1 MREVRALL
9 EKYGIIL
16 KILDLD
22 SPGFYISEIS
32 TMFVSSYLNDFEAIK
47 VILHEAGHGVL
58 HDDLQEIYKMS
69 EFHSKM
75 EYEADYFMMVE
86 LVKIYIYLADIDIN
100 QFNYMQFMEQSELD
114 LRYQDQVKQIA
125 YEYARQELYG

>member
-22 SPGFYISEIS
+22 SPGFYISEIR
-32 TMFVSSYLNDFEAIK
+32 TMFVSSYLNDFDAIK

-58 HDDLQEIYKMS
+58 HDDLQEIYKIS
-69 EFHSKM
+69 KFHSKM

-125 YEYARQELYG
+125 YEYARHELFG

>member
-1 MREVRALL
+1 
-9 EKYGIIL
+9 
-16 KILDLD
+16 
-22 SPGFYISEIS
+22 
-32 TMFVSSYLNDFEAIK
+32 MFVSSYLNDFDAIK

-58 HDDLQEIYKMS
+58 HDDLQEIYKIS
-69 EFHSKM
+69 KFHSKM

-125 YEYARQELYG
+125 YEYARHELFG